1 VELYVFQND
10 YKKMPANK
18 INRYALAALGAFAST
33 TQLFAA
39 AAEIEDEDRGGAF
52 TVYGGRITDVPAW
65 HDLVTEPQDA
75 GFVDAYI
82 AVVAMSLEFAKFREG
97 AWVLE
102 GESQVAYNF
111 GDQHHWEFNVAAMPR
126 WRRFPWNHY
135 VDTSVAFG
143 LGLSWATEIPEVE
156 VTLEGESHQLLV
168 YWVIEVTF
176 GPPDSRWDASFR
188 LHHRSPAFGTF
199 GDEGGMNAPS
209 LGIRYS
215 F

>member
-1 VELYVFQND
+1 V
-10 YKKMPANK
+10 PANK
-18 INRYALAALGAFAST
+18 TNRYVLVALGVLVSET
-33 TQLFAA
+33 PLS
-39 AAEIEDEDRGGAF
+39 AAEPEDRGGAF
-52 TVYGGRITDVPAW
+52 TVYAGRITDAPAW
-65 HDLVTEPQDA
+65 HDLVTKPQDT

-82 AVVAMSLEFAKFREG
+82 AVAAMSLEFAKFREG

-102 GESQVAYNF
+102 GESQVGYNF

-156 VTLEGESHQLLV
+156 VALEGESHQLLV
-168 YWVIEVTF
+168 YWVIDVTV
-176 GPPDSRWDASFR
+176 GPPNSRWAASIR

-199 GDEGGMNAPS
+199 GDDGGMNAPS
-209 LGIRYS
+209 LGVRYS